1 MSFVQGLLHVKFAAL
16 TTMRPLSPY
25 SILISATLLCW
36 MAGML
41 AGCGDPQAEGENAPL
56 LAFGRSAV
64 EAKPPLTLEE
74 SLAEQF
80 DLYSDSV
87 AWTTEYGE
95 VRSGQSLS
103 HILSPFGV
111 SSATLHHI
119 ATEHRE
125 VFDVRRMRQGK
136 DWWLFRTAEDSV
148 PRQFAYGINDREYV
162 VFELTGEKSVRRG
175 RYPSKT
181 RRSYVQGEVMGSLY
195 QSLEDAGHTTTLAYA
210 MSNVYAWTID
220 FSRIQPGDQ
229 FRIIYER
236 DWVNEKPAGLPR
248 IVASE
253 FMHRGRNFPAFAF
266 DQGEGLDYFDETGA
280 SLRKAFLKA
289 PVSFSRISSRFNKRR
304 FHPVLKKVKA
314 HLGTDYAAPRG
325 TEIVA
330 VGDGVVTKA
339 SYTRGNGKYVKIRH
353 NGTYTTQYL
362 HMSRRNVKEGQA
374 VRQGDVIGYV
384 GSTGLATG
392 PHVCFRFWKNGQQV
406 DHLKEDFPPST
417 PIKAEAKAPFQEACG
432 VLLAEM
438 AQREADDGPRLATL
452 DQ

>member
-175 RYPSKT
+175 RYPSET

-220 FSRIQPGDQ
+220 FSRIQPGDL

-236 DWVNEKPAGLPR
+236 DWVNEQPAGLPR

>member
-1 MSFVQGLLHVKFAAL
+1 
-16 TTMRPLSPY
+16 
-25 SILISATLLCW
+25 
-36 MAGML
+36 
-41 AGCGDPQAEGENAPL
+41 
-56 LAFGRSAV
+56 
-64 EAKPPLTLEE
+64 
-74 SLAEQF
+74 
-80 DLYSDSV
+80 
-87 AWTTEYGE
+87 
-95 VRSGQSLS
+95 
-103 HILSPFGV
+103 
-111 SSATLHHI
+111 
-119 ATEHRE
+119 
-125 VFDVRRMRQGK
+125 
-136 DWWLFRTAEDSV
+136 
-148 PRQFAYGINDREYV
+148 V
-162 VFELTGEKSVRRG
+162 VFELTGEKSARRG
-175 RYPSKT
+175 RYPSET

-210 MSNVYAWTID
+210 MSSVYAWTID

-229 FRIIYER
+229 FRIVYER

-266 DQGEGLDYFDETGA
+266 DQGEGMDYFDETGA

-339 SYTRGNGKYVKIRH
+339 SYTKGNGKYVKIRH

-392 PHVCFRFWKNGQQV
+392 PHVCFRFWKHGQQV

-417 PIKAEAKAPFQEACG
+417 PIKEESEGPFQAACR

-438 AQREADDGPRLATL
+438 AQYDSDDGPRLAAL

>member
-1 MSFVQGLLHVKFAAL
+1 MRFHTTHTALYSAAL
-16 TTMRPLSPY
+16 ML
-25 SILISATLLCW
+25 AVALL
-36 MAGML
+36 A
-41 AGCGDPQAEGENAPL
+41 AGCGGGDVGGGDAPL
-56 LAFGRSAV
+56 LAFGRSA
-64 EAKPPLTLEE
+64 APALPPLTKNQQIADRFRLH
-74 SLAEQF
+74 
-80 DLYSDSV
+80 SDST
-87 AWTTEYGE
+87 AWNISSGE

-103 HILSPFGV
+103 HILSPEGV

-119 ATEHRE
+119 ATEHRDA
-125 VFDVRRMRQGK
+125 FDVRRMRQGK
-136 DWWLFRTAEDSV
+136 TFWLFRSALDSTLHHFV
-148 PRQFAYGINDREYV
+148 YGIDDREYV
-162 VFELTGEKSVRRG
+162 VFTLTGNRTVKREK
-175 RYPSKT
+175 YPTDK
-181 RRSYVQGEVMGSLY
+181 RRSYVEGEVTGSLY
-195 QSLEDAGHTTTLAYA
+195 QTLENAGHTTTLTYA

-220 FSRIQPGDQ
+220 FSRIQPGDR
-229 FRIIYER
+229 FRILYER
-236 DWVNEKPAGLPR
+236 DWVNDKPVGLPR
-248 IVASE
+248 IISSE

-289 PVSFSRISSRFNKRR
+289 PVEFSRISSRFNKKR

-330 VGDGVVTKA
+330 VGDGVVTKS

-353 NGTYTTQYL
+353 NDTYTTQYL

-392 PHVCFRFWKNGQQV
+392 PHVCFRFWKHGQQV

-417 PIKAEAKAPFQEACG
+417 PIKPDSEAEFKEVCQA
-432 VLLAEM
+432 LLAEM
-438 AQREADDGPRLATL
+438 ARREMADEPTLAVAG
-452 DQ
+452 Q